1 MTSPAAVPAREPTTR
16 PTVAV
21 GAIVVAAGTLLM
33 VRRGH
38 PPEAGRWSVPG
49 GRVELG
55 ETLALALEREVR
67 EETGVDVRCGSFVGW
82 VERISPAGHF
92 VILDFEASPRGD
104 RQPPQA
110 GSDAAEVAWVPL
122 DEVAGLALVSGLED
136 FLGRHRVIP

>member
-1 MTSPAAVPAREPTTR
+1 MTSPAGVPAGEATTR

-21 GAIVVAAGTLLM
+21 GAVVVLAGKLLM
-33 VRRGH
+33 VRRGR

-55 ETLALALEREVR
+55 ETMALALEREVR

-104 RQPPQA
+104 PEPPRA
-110 GSDAAEVAWVPL
+110 GGDAAEAAWVPL
-122 DEVAGLALVSGLED
+122 EDVGALALVSGLGA
-136 FLGRHRVIP
+136 FLGRHGVIP